1 MGVWDWVF
9 IIAGILVIAVN
20 ICEIVNVSW
29 TYSEAYSLLSVIG
42 WSLLLAR
49 YFFK

>member
-1 MGVWDWVF
+1 MGIGDWIF
-9 IIAGILVIAVN
+9 IIAGILIIAISVY
-20 ICEIVNVSW
+20 EIVKVSW